1 MFALQERN
9 LGPAMPQ
16 DEQRH
21 TVIAVISLG
30 STENSAL
37 NITVGI
43 AGHGVTTIL
52 GRSWLKMVEVC

>member
-1 MFALQERN
+1 VFALQERD

-52 GRSWLKMVEVC
+52 G